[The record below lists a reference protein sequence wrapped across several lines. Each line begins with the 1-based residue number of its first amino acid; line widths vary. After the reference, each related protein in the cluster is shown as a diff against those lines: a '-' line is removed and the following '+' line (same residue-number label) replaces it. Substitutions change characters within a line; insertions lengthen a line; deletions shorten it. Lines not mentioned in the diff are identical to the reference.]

1 MNIASIAGVDTGTVT
16 IIMIFAI
23 PLVAIIGGLAV
34 EALKVVRQG
43 DGRAGRQASAE
54 ETRLVQ
60 QMHEMLQKMEE
71 RIEALETLLIDR
83 EQKREEVQ
91 R

>member
-1 MNIASIAGVDTGTVT
+1 MNVASIAGVDTGTVA

-43 DGRAGRQASAE
+43 DGKAGRKASAE
-54 ETRLVQ
+54 ETRMVQ
-60 QMHEMLQKMEE
+60 QMHEMVVKMEE
-71 RIEALETLLIDR
+71 RIEALETILIQQER
-83 EQKREEVQ
+83 KREEVQ